1 MLSEKFLMDYE
12 RLTGEKYSFLK
23 GGGAKLLTTLGLRFM
38 FWGRVSENCH
48 NRFTSFIV
56 KIIMHHYKEKHNLM
70 LPFGRT
76 GGGLALGYPHDI
88 IVNGGV
94 EIGEYAC
101 LYKGV
106 LIGSIKGGTKGG
118 VPRIGNHVVIA
129 QNATV
134 VGNITI
140 GNDAKCAANAEIGYG
155 NLRDIQDGA
164 VVILGTGIG
173 GCLIKN
179 HQVHTGRHFSAGE
192 FSFIKT
198 DYHDYNGWNHAWS
211 TRTGIQGLL
220 ERVQESLGTDEYY
233 TGIEIFDMANQGNE
247 KVIAGIDQFARE
259 VATQIFNVHIIFD
272 CEKVA
277 IGGGISAQP
286 LLIELIQ
293 KNFDDIFNHLGFDV
307 YHPEIVPCYFRNDAN
322 LIGAL
327 YQHLLTYK

>member
-1 MLSEKFLMDYE
+1 MRIYLTLDVGGSAIKYALIKEDLTLIEKSSVPTPSDTLEHFVETIGEIYDQYADSIDGMALSMPGIIDPD
-12 RLTGEKYSFLK
+12 K
-23 GGGAKLLTTLGLRFM
+23 GYQFTGGALKYIDKL
-38 FWGRVSENCH
+38 
-48 NRFTSFIV
+48 
-56 KIIMHHYKEKHNLM
+56 
-70 LPFGRT
+70 
-76 GGGLALGYPHDI
+76 D
-88 IVNGGV
+88 
-94 EIGEYAC
+94 
-101 LYKGV
+101 
-106 LIGSIKGGTKGG
+106 
-118 VPRIGNHVVIA
+118 
-129 QNATV
+129 TV
-134 VGNITI
+134 QLLKQRCPTNITI

-293 KNFDDIFNHLGFDV
+293 KNLDDIFDHLGFDV

>member
-1 MLSEKFLMDYE
+1 MRIYLTLDVGGSAIKYALIKENLTLIEKSSVPTPSDTLEHFVETIGEIYDQYADSIDGMALSMPGIIDPD
-12 RLTGEKYSFLK
+12 K
-23 GGGAKLLTTLGLRFM
+23 GYQFTGGALKYIDKL
-38 FWGRVSENCH
+38 
-48 NRFTSFIV
+48 
-56 KIIMHHYKEKHNLM
+56 
-70 LPFGRT
+70 
-76 GGGLALGYPHDI
+76 D
-88 IVNGGV
+88 
-94 EIGEYAC
+94 
-101 LYKGV
+101 
-106 LIGSIKGGTKGG
+106 
-118 VPRIGNHVVIA
+118 
-129 QNATV
+129 TV
-134 VGNITI
+134 QLLKQRCPTNITI

-211 TRTGIQGLL
+211 TRTGIRGLL

-293 KNFDDIFNHLGFDV
+293 KNLDDIFDHLGFDV

>member
-1 MLSEKFLMDYE
+1 MRIYLTLDVGGSAIKYALIKEDLTLIEKSSVPTPSDTLEHFVETIGEIYDQYADSIDGMALSMPGIIDPD
-12 RLTGEKYSFLK
+12 K
-23 GGGAKLLTTLGLRFM
+23 GYQFTGGALKYIDKL
-38 FWGRVSENCH
+38 
-48 NRFTSFIV
+48 
-56 KIIMHHYKEKHNLM
+56 
-70 LPFGRT
+70 
-76 GGGLALGYPHDI
+76 D
-88 IVNGGV
+88 
-94 EIGEYAC
+94 
-101 LYKGV
+101 
-106 LIGSIKGGTKGG
+106 
-118 VPRIGNHVVIA
+118 
-129 QNATV
+129 TV
-134 VGNITI
+134 QLLKQRCPTNITI

-211 TRTGIQGLL
+211 TRTGIRGLL

>member
-1 MLSEKFLMDYE
+1 MRTYLTLDVGGSAIKYALMKEDLTLLEKSSVPTPTDTLDNFVETIGKIYDQYADSIDGMALSMPGIIDPDRGYQF
-12 RLTGEKYSFLK
+12 T
-23 GGGAKLLTTLGLRFM
+23 GGALRYIDKLDT
-38 FWGRVSENCH
+38 VQ
-48 NRFTSFIV
+48 
-56 KIIMHHYKEKHNLM
+56 
-70 LPFGRT
+70 
-76 GGGLALGYPHDI
+76 
-88 IVNGGV
+88 
-94 EIGEYAC
+94 
-101 LYKGV
+101 V
-106 LIGSIKGGTKGG
+106 LKQRCPT
-118 VPRIGNHVVIA
+118 
-129 QNATV
+129 
-134 VGNITI
+134 NITI

-155 NLRDIQDGA
+155 NLQDIQDGA

-192 FSFIKT
+192 FSFVKT
-198 DYHDYNGWNHAWS
+198 DYHDYNGWDHAWS

-220 ERVQESLGTDEYY
+220 ERVQESLGTDEHY
-233 TGIEIFDMANQGNE
+233 TGIEIFDMANHGNE
-247 KVIAGIDQFARE
+247 KVIEGINQFARE

-293 KNFDDIFNHLGFDV
+293 KNLDDIFDHLGFDV

>member
-1 MLSEKFLMDYE
+1 MRIYLTLDVGGSAIKYALIKEDLTLIEKSSVPTPSDTLEHFVETIGEIYDQYADSIDGMALSMPGIIDPD
-12 RLTGEKYSFLK
+12 K
-23 GGGAKLLTTLGLRFM
+23 GYQFTGGALKYIDKL
-38 FWGRVSENCH
+38 
-48 NRFTSFIV
+48 
-56 KIIMHHYKEKHNLM
+56 
-70 LPFGRT
+70 
-76 GGGLALGYPHDI
+76 D
-88 IVNGGV
+88 
-94 EIGEYAC
+94 
-101 LYKGV
+101 
-106 LIGSIKGGTKGG
+106 
-118 VPRIGNHVVIA
+118 
-129 QNATV
+129 TV
-134 VGNITI
+134 QLLKQRCPTNITI

-155 NLRDIQDGA
+155 NLQDIQDGA

-211 TRTGIQGLL
+211 TRTGIRGLL

-259 VATQIFNVHIIFD
+259 VATQIFNVHIVFD

-293 KNFDDIFNHLGFDV
+293 KNLDDIFDHLGFDV

>member
-1 MLSEKFLMDYE
+1 MRTYLTLDVGGSAIKYALIKEDLTLIEKSSVPTPSDTLEHFVETIGEIYDQYADSIDGMALSMPGIIDPD
-12 RLTGEKYSFLK
+12 K
-23 GGGAKLLTTLGLRFM
+23 GYQFTGGALKYIDKL
-38 FWGRVSENCH
+38 
-48 NRFTSFIV
+48 
-56 KIIMHHYKEKHNLM
+56 
-70 LPFGRT
+70 
-76 GGGLALGYPHDI
+76 D
-88 IVNGGV
+88 
-94 EIGEYAC
+94 
-101 LYKGV
+101 
-106 LIGSIKGGTKGG
+106 
-118 VPRIGNHVVIA
+118 
-129 QNATV
+129 TV
-134 VGNITI
+134 QLLKQRCPTNITI

-155 NLRDIQDGA
+155 NLRNIQDGA

-211 TRTGIQGLL
+211 TRTGIRGLL

>member
-1 MLSEKFLMDYE
+1 MRTYLTLDVGGSAIKYALMKEDLTLLEKSNVPTPTDTLDNFVETIGKIYDQYADSIDGMALSMPGIIDPDRGYQF
-12 RLTGEKYSFLK
+12 T
-23 GGGAKLLTTLGLRFM
+23 GGALRYIDKLDT
-38 FWGRVSENCH
+38 VQ
-48 NRFTSFIV
+48 
-56 KIIMHHYKEKHNLM
+56 
-70 LPFGRT
+70 
-76 GGGLALGYPHDI
+76 
-88 IVNGGV
+88 
-94 EIGEYAC
+94 
-101 LYKGV
+101 V
-106 LIGSIKGGTKGG
+106 LKQRCPT
-118 VPRIGNHVVIA
+118 
-129 QNATV
+129 
-134 VGNITI
+134 NITI

-155 NLRDIQDGA
+155 NLQDIQDGA

-192 FSFIKT
+192 FSFVKT
-198 DYHDYNGWNHAWS
+198 DYHDYNGWDHAWS

-220 ERVQESLGTDEYY
+220 ERVQESLGTDEHY
-233 TGIEIFDMANQGNE
+233 TGIEIFDMANHGNE
-247 KVIAGIDQFARE
+247 KVIEGINQFARE

-293 KNFDDIFNHLGFDV
+293 KNLDDIFDHLGFDV